1 MQDTLSEVEPLVY
14 ESQINIPYKWWA
26 GETASTFL
34 IALRDRK
41 KILGTRCAAC
51 ARVYVPPRKVCPTCF
66 VENSEWVE
74 VADQGTLLAYTV
86 TRRQL
91 AALPEQAPVSFG
103 LIKLDGA
110 DTGLLHYLG
119 EVAPSD
125 LRIGLRVQAEFAAQ
139 RTGTIRDIVYFKPVE

>member
-41 KILGTRCAAC
+41 KILGTRCTAC
-51 ARVYVPPRKVCPTCF
+51 ARVYVPPRKVCPACF

-91 AALPEQAPVSFG
+91 AALPEKAPVLFG

-119 EVAPSD
+119 EVAPAD
-125 LRIGLRVQAEFAAQ
+125 LRIGLRVKAEFAAQ
-139 RTGTIRDIVYFKPVE
+139 RTGTIRDIAYFRPMD